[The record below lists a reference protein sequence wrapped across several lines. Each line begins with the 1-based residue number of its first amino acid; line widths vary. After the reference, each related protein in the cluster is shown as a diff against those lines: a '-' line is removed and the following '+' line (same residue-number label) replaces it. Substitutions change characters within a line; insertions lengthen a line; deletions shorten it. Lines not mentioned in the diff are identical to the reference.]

1 MKHGHQPTRA
11 EDYRPAGNQFSLRGM
26 FILITATSVIM
37 AILALVIKSPLH
49 WLGALAVPLLC
60 LVIIGVMELGRRLF
74 PPKPHFPYY
83 LPPLPKNVLQTAY
96 FGEGESPFA
105 PPANYFSDSP
115 GYSPFAPPP
124 ASQTAAKK
132 TLNESENK
140 AKRGEAES

>member
-1 MKHGHQPTRA
+1 
-11 EDYRPAGNQFSLRGM
+11 M

-37 AILALVIKSPLH
+37 AVLALVIKQPLH

-60 LVIIGVMELGRRLF
+60 LVIIGVMELGRKLL

-96 FGEGESPFA
+96 FGDGESPFS

-124 ASQTAAKK
+124 ATTDVKK
-132 TLNESENK
+132 EQPEEDH
-140 AKRGEAES
+140 GCH